1 MKRLIV
7 IVGLLSVVGV
17 GMMRL
22 FQSEEGTIET
32 GAARAAESVRKQ
44 GPRVAEKVAAG
55 IEKVG
60 SATEKGASTLRD
72 ATEKG
77 TETIR
82 QMTSAEEEDGEPKPE
97 AAT

>member
-1 MKRLIV
+1 MKRIIV
-7 IVGLLSVVGV
+7 LVGLFGV
-17 GMMRL
+17 AVMGVRQL
-22 FQSEEGTIET
+22 FQSDEGTIEG

-44 GPRVAEKVAAG
+44 GPRVAENVAAG

-60 SATEKGASTLRD
+60 SATERGASTLRD

-77 TETIR
+77 TQTFR
-82 QMTSAEEEDGEPKPE
+82 QLTSDEEDGVEPNSE

>member
-1 MKRLIV
+1 MRRLIV
-7 IVGLLSVVGV
+7 LVGLFGVAAVGV
-17 GMMRL
+17 RKL
-22 FQSEEGTIET
+22 FQSEEGAIED
-32 GAARAAESVRKQ
+32 GAARAADSVRKQ
-44 GPRVAEKVAAG
+44 GPRVAENVAAG
-55 IEKVG
+55 IEKVA

-82 QMTSAEEEDGEPKPE
+82 QMTSADEDGVEPNSE

>member
-7 IVGLLSVVGV
+7 LVGLFGV
-17 GMMRL
+17 AVMGVRQL
-22 FQSEEGTIET
+22 FQSDEGTIEG

-44 GPRVAEKVAAG
+44 GPRVAENVAAG

-77 TETIR
+77 TQTIR
-82 QMTSAEEEDGEPKPE
+82 QLTSDEEEDGEPKPE